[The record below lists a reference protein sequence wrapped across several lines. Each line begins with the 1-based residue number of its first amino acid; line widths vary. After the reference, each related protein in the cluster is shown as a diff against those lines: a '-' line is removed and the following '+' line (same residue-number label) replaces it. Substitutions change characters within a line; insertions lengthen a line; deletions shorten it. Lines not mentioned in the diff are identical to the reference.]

1 MKNILLF
8 IIFCA
13 LGYFVAPHLGRTAKS
28 EFANRGVYEQAESE
42 IYQTVSTGNGRN
54 LAVGSYAVL
63 LDVDK
68 AASVAE
74 PEKLFT
80 IYGNARELGL
90 MLTPEGIIGNW
101 LGNTWTDPWAANKVV
116 SLAALEK
123 KTPALRIGKKK
134 YLPLVIVSNGSSH
147 LCEGAGGVSIMDRK
161 GNMVL
166 HFPTLCTA
174 DNGTFKSVE
183 FNPDFIAYAEPQA
196 RMLVSKRRVT
206 RALSKLINEVK
217 AANEPQMKS
226 LIGAGIGG
234 LLALIIMIAT
244 RKPKAKKAAH

>member
-42 IYQTVSTGNGRN
+42 IYQTVSIGNGRY

-123 KTPALRIGKKK
+123 RTPAMRIGKKK
-134 YLPLVIVSNGSSH
+134 YLPLVIVSNASFHQGDAP
-147 LCEGAGGVSIMDRK
+147 AGFSIMDRK

-174 DNGTFKSVE
+174 ENESFKSVE

-196 RMLVSKRRVT
+196 RMLVSKLRVS
-206 RALSKLINEVK
+206 RALSKLIKEVK

-234 LLALIIMIAT
+234 LLALVIMIAT

>member
-1 MKNILLF
+1 MKNILLL

-13 LGYFVAPHLGRTAKS
+13 LGYFGTPYLIKAEKS
-28 EFANRGVYEQAESE
+28 ECSNRGVYEQDETK
-42 IYQTVSTGNGRN
+42 IYLSVQGPQGREQ
-54 LAVGSYAVL
+54 AVGSYAVL
-63 LDVDK
+63 LDVGK

-101 LGNTWTDPWAANKVV
+101 LGNTWTDPWVANKVV
-116 SLAALEK
+116 PLSALEE
-123 KTPALRIGKKK
+123 KTPALRIGKKE
-134 YLPLVIVSNGSSH
+134 YLPLVIVSNTSSH
-147 LCEGAGGVSIMDRK
+147 QDDAPAGFSIMDRK
-161 GNMVL
+161 GNLVL
-166 HFPTLCTA
+166 NFPTLCTA
-174 DNGTFKSVE
+174 DNESFKSVE

-196 RMLVSKRRVT
+196 RMLVSKRRVS
-206 RALSKLINEVK
+206 RALSKLIKEVK

-234 LLALIIMIAT
+234 LLALVIMIAT
-244 RKPKAKKAAH
+244 SKPKAKKAAH